1 MAFRSPST
9 PSARRNARPV
19 ACTKLWVTRGALG
32 RLVMMGALVGL
43 GTPLECCSEGDSF
56 WSDLDDPART
66 PSGAGSHAAS
76 QLPCLSRRRRC
87 MVPHLCP
94 AASFSGAGSCV
105 MPTLGS
111 ASSSSA
117 TSSVGRRQVRVP
129 ARPPAGWLRG
139 LRRRP
144 QASPAACPAPALESR
159 VWAACAGHLLWA
171 RGARYG
177 MRSAFV
183 SRQRSE
189 HLATCPQKK
198 MGEIEKLKSDKKEAS
213 VRKVFQNCLRIRS

>member
-1 MAFRSPST
+1 MRHADLGARIFLFGNLFRRPPAGASPS
-9 PSARRNARPV
+9 
-19 ACTKLWVTRGALG
+19 
-32 RLVMMGALVGL
+32 
-43 GTPLECCSEGDSF
+43 
-56 WSDLDDPART
+56 
-66 PSGAGSHAAS
+66 
-76 QLPCLSRRRRC
+76 
-87 MVPHLCP
+87 
-94 AASFSGAGSCV
+94 
-105 MPTLGS
+105 
-111 ASSSSA
+111 
-117 TSSVGRRQVRVP
+117 
-129 ARPPAGWLRG
+129 RPPAGWLRG

-159 VWAACAGHLLWA
+159 VWSAACAGHLLWA

>member
-1 MAFRSPST
+1 MRHADLGARIFLFGNLFR
-9 PSARRNARPV
+9 
-19 ACTKLWVTRGALG
+19 
-32 RLVMMGALVGL
+32 
-43 GTPLECCSEGDSF
+43 
-56 WSDLDDPART
+56 
-66 PSGAGSHAAS
+66 
-76 QLPCLSRRRRC
+76 
-87 MVPHLCP
+87 
-94 AASFSGAGSCV
+94 
-105 MPTLGS
+105 
-111 ASSSSA
+111 
-117 TSSVGRRQVRVP
+117 
-129 ARPPAGWLRG
+129 RPPAGASPSPPAGCLRG